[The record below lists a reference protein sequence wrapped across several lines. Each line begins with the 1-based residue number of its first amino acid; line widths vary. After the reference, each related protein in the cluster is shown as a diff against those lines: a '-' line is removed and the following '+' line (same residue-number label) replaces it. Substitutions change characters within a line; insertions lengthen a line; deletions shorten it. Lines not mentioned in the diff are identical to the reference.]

1 MVYLFLMEASTH
13 TSYFLLFRVGGGVFI
28 FILYLNKADHKH
40 KASLRG
46 TGNQIWFPQSQ
57 VSGNSGV
64 MKISTPNAF
73 DKHQS
78 LLKFCS

>member
-46 TGNQIWFPQSQ
+46 TGNQI
-57 VSGNSGV
+57 
-64 MKISTPNAF
+64 
-73 DKHQS
+73 
-78 LLKFCS
+78 